1 MNEEKKCDCTEEC
14 ECGCQEGMECT
25 CEGECHCECQ
35 EGEECNCENCEC
47 DSETE
52 PTE

>member
-1 MNEEKKCDCTEEC
+1 MNEEKKCDCTE
-14 ECGCQEGMECT
+14 
-25 CEGECHCECQ
+25 ECHCECQ